1 MHTFTEWTKSQK
13 FKTITITCRDG
24 DDTLE
29 ELLKYIK
36 SAGNCGHSFS
46 IVVDPDEK
54 GGKKFFWD
62 GDGSDYIKD
71 INSHS

>member
-1 MHTFTEWTKSQK
+1 MHTFNEWTKNK
-13 FKTITITCRDG
+13 KLKTIKVTCRDG

-36 SAGNCGHSFS
+36 ISGNCGHSFS
-46 IVVDPDEK
+46 IIVDQDDEK
-54 GGKKFFWD
+54 GGKKFYWD

-71 INSHS
+71 ININ